1 MTFDIQ
7 GVLFPNWITMLVQLC
22 STLVLFLL
30 CKKLLWKPARDILA
44 KRRDKMNENLMSSQK
59 LREDAS
65 VELDKA
71 KEELEHARNRSG
83 EIVESARK
91 EAENL
96 RAEIVNKANS
106 EASAKLALA
115 DKEIEQKRGMLKI
128 ESTMKWSMLRWLL
141 LVNLCKIKL
150 LLLMIR
156 RLLKTLLE
164 RRNECFS

>member
-115 DKEIEQKRGMLKI
+115 DKEIEQKERDAQDRIHDEMVDVAMAAVSKLMQDKATSSDDKKAI
-128 ESTMKWSMLRWLL
+128 EDFIGEK
-141 LVNLCKIKL
+141 K
-150 LLLMIR
+150 
-156 RLLKTLLE
+156 
-164 RRNECFS
+164 

>member
-106 EASAKLALA
+106 EASAKLDMA
-115 DKEIEQKRGMLKI
+115 DKEIEQKERDAQDRIHDEMVDVAMAAVSKLMQDKATSSDDKKAI
-128 ESTMKWSMLRWLL
+128 EDFIGEK
-141 LVNLCKIKL
+141 K
-150 LLLMIR
+150 
-156 RLLKTLLE
+156 
-164 RRNECFS
+164 

>member
-65 VELDKA
+65 VELNKA

-115 DKEIEQKRGMLKI
+115 DKEIEQKERDAQDRIHDEMVDVAMAAVSKLMQDKATSSDDKKAI
-128 ESTMKWSMLRWLL
+128 EDFIGEK
-141 LVNLCKIKL
+141 K
-150 LLLMIR
+150 
-156 RLLKTLLE
+156 
-164 RRNECFS
+164 

>member
-115 DKEIEQKRGMLKI
+115 DKEIEQKERDAQDRIHDEMVDVAMAAVSKLMQDKATTSDDKKAI
-128 ESTMKWSMLRWLL
+128 EGFIGEK
-141 LVNLCKIKL
+141 K
-150 LLLMIR
+150 
-156 RLLKTLLE
+156 
-164 RRNECFS
+164 

>member
-44 KRRDKMNENLMSSQK
+44 KRRDTMNENLMSSQK

-115 DKEIEQKRGMLKI
+115 DKEIEQKERDAQDRIHDEMVDVAMAAVSKLMQDKATTSDDKKAI
-128 ESTMKWSMLRWLL
+128 EDFIGEK
-141 LVNLCKIKL
+141 K
-150 LLLMIR
+150 
-156 RLLKTLLE
+156 
-164 RRNECFS
+164 

>member
-115 DKEIEQKRGMLKI
+115 DKEIEQKERDVQDRIHDEMVDVAMAAVSKLMQDKATSSDDKKAI
-128 ESTMKWSMLRWLL
+128 EDFIGEK
-141 LVNLCKIKL
+141 K
-150 LLLMIR
+150 
-156 RLLKTLLE
+156 
-164 RRNECFS
+164 

>member
-115 DKEIEQKRGMLKI
+115 DKEIEQKERDAQDRIHDEMVDVAMAAVSKLMQDKATTSDDKKAI
-128 ESTMKWSMLRWLL
+128 EDFIGEK
-141 LVNLCKIKL
+141 K
-150 LLLMIR
+150 
-156 RLLKTLLE
+156 
-164 RRNECFS
+164 

>member
-71 KEELEHARNRSG
+71 KEELEHARNRSS

-115 DKEIEQKRGMLKI
+115 DKEIEQKERDAQDRIHDEMVDVAMAAVSKLMQDKATSSDDKKAI
-128 ESTMKWSMLRWLL
+128 EDFIGEK
-141 LVNLCKIKL
+141 K
-150 LLLMIR
+150 
-156 RLLKTLLE
+156 
-164 RRNECFS
+164 

>member
-59 LREDAS
+59 LREDAF

-115 DKEIEQKRGMLKI
+115 DKEIEQKERDAQDRIHDEMVDVAMAAVSKLMQDKATSSDDKKAI
-128 ESTMKWSMLRWLL
+128 EDFIGEK
-141 LVNLCKIKL
+141 K
-150 LLLMIR
+150 
-156 RLLKTLLE
+156 
-164 RRNECFS
+164 

>member
-30 CKKLLWKPARDILA
+30 CKKLLWKPARDFLA

-115 DKEIEQKRGMLKI
+115 DKEIEQKERDAQDRIHDEMVDVAMAAVSKLMQDKATSSDDKKAI
-128 ESTMKWSMLRWLL
+128 EDFIGEK
-141 LVNLCKIKL
+141 K
-150 LLLMIR
+150 
-156 RLLKTLLE
+156 
-164 RRNECFS
+164 

>member
-44 KRRDKMNENLMSSQK
+44 KRRDRMNENLMSSQK

-115 DKEIEQKRGMLKI
+115 DKEIEQKERDAQDRIHDEMVDVAMAAVSKLMQDKATTSDDKKAI
-128 ESTMKWSMLRWLL
+128 EDFIGEK
-141 LVNLCKIKL
+141 K
-150 LLLMIR
+150 
-156 RLLKTLLE
+156 
-164 RRNECFS
+164 

>member
-71 KEELEHARNRSG
+71 KEKLEHARNRSG

-115 DKEIEQKRGMLKI
+115 DKEIEQKERDAQDRIHDEMVDVAMAAVSKLMQDKATSSDDKKAI
-128 ESTMKWSMLRWLL
+128 EDFIGEK
-141 LVNLCKIKL
+141 K
-150 LLLMIR
+150 
-156 RLLKTLLE
+156 
-164 RRNECFS
+164 

>member
-65 VELDKA
+65 AELDKA

-115 DKEIEQKRGMLKI
+115 DKEIEQKERDAQDRIHDEMVDVAMAAVSKLMQDKATTSDDKKAI
-128 ESTMKWSMLRWLL
+128 EDFIGEK
-141 LVNLCKIKL
+141 K
-150 LLLMIR
+150 
-156 RLLKTLLE
+156 
-164 RRNECFS
+164 

>member
-115 DKEIEQKRGMLKI
+115 EKEIEQKERDAQDRIHDEMVDVAMAAVSKLMQDKATSSDDKKAI
-128 ESTMKWSMLRWLL
+128 EDFIGEK
-141 LVNLCKIKL
+141 K
-150 LLLMIR
+150 
-156 RLLKTLLE
+156 
-164 RRNECFS
+164 

>member
-71 KEELEHARNRSG
+71 KEELEQAHNRTG
-83 EIVESARK
+83 EKVESARK

-115 DKEIEQKRGMLKI
+115 DKEIEQKERDAQDRIHDEMVDVAMAAVSKLMSDKATTSDDKKAI
-128 ESTMKWSMLRWLL
+128 EDFIGEK
-141 LVNLCKIKL
+141 K
-150 LLLMIR
+150 
-156 RLLKTLLE
+156 
-164 RRNECFS
+164 

>member
-115 DKEIEQKRGMLKI
+115 DKEIEQKERDAQDRIHDEMVDVAMAAVSKLMSDKATTSDDKKAI
-128 ESTMKWSMLRWLL
+128 EDFIGEK
-141 LVNLCKIKL
+141 K
-150 LLLMIR
+150 
-156 RLLKTLLE
+156 
-164 RRNECFS
+164 

>member
-65 VELDKA
+65 AELDKA

-115 DKEIEQKRGMLKI
+115 DKEIEQKERDAQDRIHDEMVDVAMAAVSKLMSDKATTSDDKKAI
-128 ESTMKWSMLRWLL
+128 EDFIGEK
-141 LVNLCKIKL
+141 K
-150 LLLMIR
+150 
-156 RLLKTLLE
+156 
-164 RRNECFS
+164 

>member
-115 DKEIEQKRGMLKI
+115 DKEIEQKERGAQDRIHDEMVDVAMAAVSKLMQDKATSSDDKKAI
-128 ESTMKWSMLRWLL
+128 EDFIGEK
-141 LVNLCKIKL
+141 K
-150 LLLMIR
+150 
-156 RLLKTLLE
+156 
-164 RRNECFS
+164 

>member
-30 CKKLLWKPARDILA
+30 CKKLLWKPARNILA

-115 DKEIEQKRGMLKI
+115 DKEIEQKERDAQDRIHDEMVDVAMAAVSKLMQDKATTSDDKKAI
-128 ESTMKWSMLRWLL
+128 EDFIGEK
-141 LVNLCKIKL
+141 K
-150 LLLMIR
+150 
-156 RLLKTLLE
+156 
-164 RRNECFS
+164 